1 MCITYLMSTMGVV
14 SIHQTKSCCISSS
27 SSPIFGPKLGCTIP
41 AAKTWKSS
49 GWTRSKPLR
58 SCGAFPCV
66 SRTRALGLIRLLS
79 NISRAYSVLIS
90 WPETKGAEDFFFYAV
105 CPYALVVK
113 IHGFLAHVDPFF
125 WGSMDLWLDFLDHA
139 PLRDELDR
147 RLVFSYE
154 KQPLCHCPRLVP
166 NVWNGRMGWLLLVIS
181 SDYGSFPHSLPPV
194 RRLAIGFHW
203 NSKARSHA
211 HRCREVWYEFF
222 WLINLSRV
230 FPPSHPN
237 TISEADFVSEVQ
249 VPSKQLI
256 LKPNN

>member
-1 MCITYLMSTMGVV
+1 MELDGTAAVVGIKLVEILLPWQRNCLPGFLIYEKTWLGLIMYLCNIYVHEKKAAMCITYLMSTMGVV

-181 SDYGSFPHSLPPV
+181 SD
-194 RRLAIGFHW
+194 I
-203 NSKARSHA
+203 
-211 HRCREVWYEFF
+211 
-222 WLINLSRV
+222 
-230 FPPSHPN
+230 
-237 TISEADFVSEVQ
+237 
-249 VPSKQLI
+249 
-256 LKPNN
+256 